1 MILLMKQKQQLRKR
15 IKLDN
20 VTCNEWI
27 KRMKAAGFTGKFRA
41 TDGTRVIT
49 GEITQDKIETVKVTT
64 SDESRQKIKDMFKN
78 ARS

>member
-1 MILLMKQKQQLRKR
+1 MTEIS
-15 IKLDN
+15 
-20 VTCNEWI
+20 CNEFI
-27 KRMKAAGFTGKFRA
+27 RRMKAAGFTGKFRA

-78 ARS
+78 GRS

>member
-1 MILLMKQKQQLRKR
+1 MTEIS
-15 IKLDN
+15 
-20 VTCNEWI
+20 CNEWI

-41 TDGTRVIT
+41 TDGKRVIT

-78 ARS
+78 GRS

>member
-1 MILLMKQKQQLRKR
+1 MTEI
-15 IKLDN
+15 
-20 VTCNEWI
+20 TCNEWI

-78 ARS
+78 GRS

>member
-1 MILLMKQKQQLRKR
+1 
-15 IKLDN
+15 LDN

-49 GEITQDKIETVKVTT
+49 GEIKQDKIDTVKVAT
-64 SDESRQKIKDMFKN
+64 SQESRRKIKDLFKDGN
-78 ARS
+78 

>member
-1 MILLMKQKQQLRKR
+1 MTK
-15 IKLDN
+15 
-20 VTCNEWI
+20 VSCNEWI

-49 GEITQDKIETVKVTT
+49 GEITQDKIDTVKVTT

-78 ARS
+78 GRS

>member
-1 MILLMKQKQQLRKR
+1 MTE
-15 IKLDN
+15 
-20 VTCNEWI
+20 VSCNEWI

-78 ARS
+78 GRS

>member
-1 MILLMKQKQQLRKR
+1 
-15 IKLDN
+15 
-20 VTCNEWI
+20 
-27 KRMKAAGFTGKFRA
+27 MKAAGFTGKFRA

-49 GEITQDKIETVKVTT
+49 GEITQDKIETVKVKT

>member
-1 MILLMKQKQQLRKR
+1 MIS
-15 IKLDN
+15 
-20 VTCNEWI
+20 CNEWI

-41 TDGTRVIT
+41 TDGKRVIT

-78 ARS
+78 GRS

>member
-1 MILLMKQKQQLRKR
+1 MTEIS
-15 IKLDN
+15 
-20 VTCNEWI
+20 CNEFI

-41 TDGTRVIT
+41 TDGKRVIT

-78 ARS
+78 GRS